1 VPNKIKD
8 FLLDGKNPNIGSQE
22 VKMVRVHAD
31 HILTQPVLKDLKIPS
46 GEGITIITVPDENG
60 KRTNV
65 KGVGQMK
72 GTYREYKN
80 DKLPLHK
87 IFGATA
93 RQSFKNTF
101 CSSSPENAQSRI
113 QVHENYN
120 LAIDQQEKQIEK
132 WVEKSLELPPEFSC
146 LVFDTNVLIN
156 SITRDSHNIKRL
168 AFKADYTPEIII
180 FLQDFTAKCKHVR
193 AAQTHLNSTAYQF
206 LEQNLDLAT
215 IELRHAC
222 DYFYQVRKST
232 LTVNDKKQYQRAISA
247 IPSIRQATKSAD
259 PDLDYLQVRR
269 ENWKLNVWLGPRG

>member
-132 WVEKSLELPPEFSC
+132 
-146 LVFDTNVLIN
+146 
-156 SITRDSHNIKRL
+156 
-168 AFKADYTPEIII
+168 
-180 FLQDFTAKCKHVR
+180 
-193 AAQTHLNSTAYQF
+193 
-206 LEQNLDLAT
+206 
-215 IELRHAC
+215 
-222 DYFYQVRKST
+222 
-232 LTVNDKKQYQRAISA
+232 
-247 IPSIRQATKSAD
+247 
-259 PDLDYLQVRR
+259 
-269 ENWKLNVWLGPRG
+269 